1 MLLGGRKSVYCRNIK
16 LRQAVSHKSSPFCPK
31 KHCFAYRSQ
40 KSQNQKKF
48 RDAVLGDEQA
58 AGKGAVKKRRK
69 KDEGDALPKVS
80 RVEVEE
86 VGCHHLQLVII

>member
-1 MLLGGRKSVYCRNIK
+1 MFLLETSNFVKLCYIK
-16 LRQAVSHKSSPFCPK
+16 VLNFAPK
-31 KHCFAYRSQ
+31 KHCFTYRSQ

-58 AGKGAVKKRRK
+58 AVKGAVKKRRK

-86 VGCHHLQLVII
+86 VGCHD